1 MKTLVMLVSVAI
13 AAVATIAASQEAN
26 PTPVAAG
33 AATAVTASGEIV
45 RYDARK
51 TIVLRQADD
60 RVVTYALSPDV
71 VVPPEV
77 QVGHRVTI
85 FAEPAA
91 DGVVRVTRVTEIG
104 PAAARAP
111 GSAPTAVY
119 TRETE
124 KAKTVTVTGDVV
136 RYETGKTIVV
146 RSADGREVAY
156 AIAPDLTAP
165 PEVTVGRQVSIVTVP
180 SPGGPILVTKISTE
194 SVAADG
200 QVKTTT
206 QETAV
211 APSGAEVKTQTT
223 AVFGTITGY
232 EPGQTVTLTLPNKK
246 VVTYALDASSSLPTG
261 IATGKTVV
269 VRTITRPGAKRP
281 LVRKVTYQA
290 TTTTR
295 KSG

>member
-1 MKTLVMLVSVAI
+1 MKTLVMLLAVAI

-26 PTPVAAG
+26 PTP
-33 AATAVTASGEIV
+33 AATEAARAVTASGEIV
-45 RYDARK
+45 RYDAHK
-51 TIVLRQADD
+51 TIVLRQGDD

-71 VVPPEV
+71 VIPPEV

-85 FAEPAA
+85 LAEPAA

-104 PAAARAP
+104 PQAARAP
-111 GSAPTAVY
+111 GSAPTAAY

-124 KAKTVTVTGDVV
+124 KAKTVTVTGNVV
-136 RYETGKTIVV
+136 RYEAGKTIVV
-146 RSADGREVAY
+146 RSADGREVTY
-156 AIAPDLTAP
+156 AIAPDLPAP
-165 PEVTVGRQVSIVTVP
+165 PGVTVGRQVSIVTVP
-180 SPGGPILVTKISTE
+180 SADGPILVTKISTD

-200 QVKTTT
+200 RVKTTT

-211 APSGAEVKTQTT
+211 APSGAQLKTQTT
-223 AVFGTITGY
+223 AVYGTITGY

-246 VVTYALDASSSLPTG
+246 VVTYALDASSALPTG

-269 VRTITRPGAKRP
+269 VSTITRPGAMRP
-281 LVRKVTYQA
+281 LVRKVTYHA
-290 TTTTR
+290 TTTTK